1 MVYLPHSNA
10 KATMMMII
18 NVNRRQETSIKKNT
32 ATTTTPNIAGI
43 KAPFGG
49 VGSEKVG
56 DVNVGGAGVVLNKN
70 SVKIIWHVMLKV
82 SAVVCYMAFQ
92 PK

>member
-1 MVYLPHSNA
+1 
-10 KATMMMII
+10 MMMII

-70 SVKIIWHVMLKV
+70 SVKIMACYVESVCSGMLYGV
-82 SAVVCYMAFQ
+82 PA
-92 PK
+92 